1 MTSVLYWRHESL
13 RMKMRHLQG
22 RKLGW
27 WLIFSDSSEVSIL
40 FPFGLVSVQLCWGI
54 AHMSPLPQIIH
65 KGNGGLAEKV
75 GRGLTGEVEM
85 PGAVSPAPP
94 NRGWARTLDLNN
106 PGSAVTSWK
115 MRTQLQRGKD
125 SVMRQQAAD
134 LCQTICIL

>member
-1 MTSVLYWRHESL
+1 
-13 RMKMRHLQG
+13 
-22 RKLGW
+22 
-27 WLIFSDSSEVSIL
+27 
-40 FPFGLVSVQLCWGI
+40 
-54 AHMSPLPQIIH
+54 
-65 KGNGGLAEKV
+65 
-75 GRGLTGEVEM
+75 M

-94 NRGWARTLDLNN
+94 NQGWARTLDLNN

>member
-75 GRGLTGEVEM
+75 LLGIEEREM
-85 PGAVSPAPP
+85 RHLP
-94 NRGWARTLDLNN
+94 
-106 PGSAVTSWK
+106 
-115 MRTQLQRGKD
+115 
-125 SVMRQQAAD
+125 
-134 LCQTICIL
+134 